1 MKKDTP
7 NVETINQLRIKERI
21 WISSELR
28 KLEPHEL
35 MSKISMPF
43 PEPPHN
49 DTP

>member
-1 MKKDTP
+1 MKKDAP
-7 NVETINQLRIKERI
+7 NEETIRKLRIKESF